1 MSGYRYTPE
10 EEKEYAGAKAKGMNP
25 ALVVPNATQ
34 PSGMMAGLDNAVAA
48 TMAANA
54 NNAGTGDD
62 DASKVAGVTSG
73 VENGSA
79 DGASGASGAPVDN
92 LSFFTDYI
100 KKVGYTED
108 DRIADEKRKNA
119 ARWITAAQ
127 ALGDSI
133 GALGNVYWAGQGANA
148 QQVAPGAAAA
158 GAATYQLAQDI
169 RNAQQKAAEAELAA
183 TAKRY
188 DMEWQRKMHED
199 NLALKRDEMRQSAE
213 QFDKTYQAG
222 REDASWEKEYKK
234 QTLELEREIAQST
247 KEQKTKALELEFNKL
262 ALDRKKYN
270 AATGN
275 VELYFDG
282 QKMSMPYNFVEKN
295 VPNIYGM
302 IPADLRAK
310 YESVVTKD
318 HTGTSTRPIS
328 PNAET
333 MMAAITEYSHLP
345 AVSNALRAL
354 AGLEPLSQEEVDR
367 RNAAAAEAQADGK
380 GKPKKANPMG

>member
-1 MSGYRYTPE
+1 
-10 EEKEYAGAKAKGMNP
+10 
-25 ALVVPNATQ
+25 
-34 PSGMMAGLDNAVAA
+34 
-48 TMAANA
+48 
-54 NNAGTGDD
+54 
-62 DASKVAGVTSG
+62 
-73 VENGSA
+73 
-79 DGASGASGAPVDN
+79 
-92 LSFFTDYI
+92 
-100 KKVGYTED
+100 VGYTED

-199 NLALKRDEMRQSAE
+199 NLAIELDKMRQSAE

-247 KEQKTKALELEFNKL
+247 KEQKTKALELEYNKL
-262 ALDRKKYN
+262 ALDKKKYN
-270 AATGN
+270 AATDN
-275 VELYFDG
+275 VEFYFDG

-310 YESVVTKD
+310 YESIVTKD
-318 HTGTSTRPIS
+318 RTGTSTRSIS

-333 MMAAITEYSHLP
+333 MMAAITENSHLP
-345 AVSNALRAL
+345 VVSNALRAL
-354 AGLEPLSQEEVDR
+354 AGLDPLSQEEVDR
-367 RNAAAAEAQADGK
+367 RTK
-380 GKPKKANPMG
+380 KPNPMG

>member
-54 NNAGTGDD
+54 NNAGTGN
-62 DASKVAGVTSG
+62 DASKVASGASG
-73 VENGSA
+73 VENGGA
-79 DGASGASGAPVDN
+79 DGASGASSAPVDN
-92 LSFFTDYI
+92 LSFLTDYI

-133 GALGNVYWAGQGANA
+133 GALGNVYWTGRGANA

-169 RNAQQKAAEAELAA
+169 RSAQQKAAEAELAA

-199 NLALKRDEMRQSAE
+199 DLNLERDKMRQSAE

-234 QTLELEREIAQST
+234 QTLALEREIAQST

-262 ALDRKKYN
+262 ALDKTKYKDATQTRDFYFDGVKMTMPYTFATEEGIANVYGLIPSELRKKYEER
-270 AATGN
+270 ATTAG
-275 VELYFDG
+275 
-282 QKMSMPYNFVEKN
+282 
-295 VPNIYGM
+295 I
-302 IPADLRAK
+302 
-310 YESVVTKD
+310 SVNNKTQTAYPDK
-318 HTGTSTRPIS
+318 
-328 PNAET
+328 ET
-333 MMAAITEYSHLP
+333 MMAAITEYSDYP
-345 AVSNALRAL
+345 AVSNALREL
-354 AGLEPLSQEEVDR
+354 AGIEPLNAEELAK
-367 RNAAAAEAQADGK
+367 RNEKYGITNDNTMPGIRYQ
-380 GKPKKANPMG
+380 

>member
-1 MSGYRYTPE
+1 MSGYRHTPE
-10 EEKEYAGAKAKGMNP
+10 EEKEYAGAKVKGMDP
-25 ALVVPNATQ
+25 ALVDATASR
-34 PSGMMAGLDNAVAA
+34 PSGKMAGLDNAVAA

-54 NNAGTGDD
+54 NNDGTGD
-62 DASKVAGVTSG
+62 DASKVAGGTSG

-79 DGASGASGAPVDN
+79 DGGTSSAPVDN

-133 GALGNVYWAGQGANA
+133 GALGNVYWTGKGANA

-169 RNAQQKAAEAELAA
+169 RSAQQKAAEAELAA

-199 NLALKRDEMRQSAE
+199 NLAIELDKIRQSAE

-222 REDASWEKEYKK
+222 REDATWEKEYKK
-234 QTLELEREIAQST
+234 QTLEQEREIAKST
-247 KEQKTKALELEFNKL
+247 EEHKKKALELEYNKH
-262 ALDRKKYN
+262 ALDKKKYN
-270 AATGN
+270 ATTGN
-275 VELYFDG
+275 VDFYFDG
-282 QKMSMPYNFVEKN
+282 QKMSMPYNFEDK
-295 VPNIYGM
+295 VPNIYGL
-302 IPADLRAK
+302 IPEDIRAK
-310 YESVVTKD
+310 YEIIVTKD

-333 MMAAITEYSHLP
+333 MMAAITENSHLP
-345 AVSNALRAL
+345 VVSNALRAL
-354 AGLEPLSQEEVDR
+354 AGLELLSQEEVAK
-367 RNAAAAEAQADGK
+367 RNEKYGNTMPGIEHK
-380 GKPKKANPMG
+380 

>member
-1 MSGYRYTPE
+1 MSGYRHTPE

-54 NNAGTGDD
+54 NNAGTVD
-62 DASKVAGVTSG
+62 DASKVAGSTSG

-79 DGASGASGAPVDN
+79 DGGTSSAPVDN

-108 DRIADEKRKNA
+108 DRIADEKRKKA
-119 ARWITAAQ
+119 AQWITAAQ

-133 GALGNVYWAGQGANA
+133 GALANVHWAGKGANA

-169 RNAQQKAAEAELAA
+169 RSAQQKAAEAELAA

-188 DMEWQRKMHED
+188 NMEWQRKMHED
-199 NLALKRDEMRQSAE
+199 NLNLKRDEMKQSAE
-213 QFDKTYQAG
+213 QWAKTYQAD
-222 REDASWEKEYKK
+222 REDATWEKDYKE
-234 QTLELEREIAQST
+234 QTLALEKEIAEST
-247 KEQKTKALELEFNKL
+247 EEHKAKTLELEFNKL

-275 VELYFDG
+275 VEFYFDG

-295 VPNIYGM
+295 VPFIYGL
-302 IPADLRAK
+302 IPAEERAK
-310 YESVVTKD
+310 YESVVTRD
-318 HTGTSTRPIS
+318 HTGTSTKPTA
-328 PNAET
+328 PNAEM

-345 AVSNALRAL
+345 AVSNALRSL

-367 RNAAAAEAQADGK
+367 RNAAAEAK
-380 GKPKKANPMG
+380 GKTKKENPMG

>member
-25 ALVVPNATQ
+25 SLVVPNATQ

-54 NNAGTGDD
+54 NNAGTGN

-79 DGASGASGAPVDN
+79 DGGTSSAPVDN

-108 DRIADEKRKNA
+108 DRIADEKRKKA

-188 DMEWQRKMHED
+188 DMEWQRKVHED
-199 NLALKRDEMRQSAE
+199 NLALELDKMRQSAE

-222 REDASWEKEYKK
+222 REDASWGKEYKK
-234 QTLELEREIAQST
+234 QTLELEREIAKST
-247 KEQKTKALELEFNKL
+247 EERQKKALELEYNKH
-262 ALDRKKYN
+262 ALDKKKYN
-270 AATGN
+270 AATGK
-275 VELYFDG
+275 VEFYFDG

-295 VPNIYGM
+295 VPNIYGK
-302 IPADLRAK
+302 IPAELRAK

-318 HTGTSTRPIS
+318 HTGTSTRPIA
-328 PNAET
+328 PNAEM

-345 AVSNALRAL
+345 EVSNALRAL

-367 RNAAAAEAQADGK
+367 RNAAASEAQADGK